1 MPTTDS
7 IFFDELSN
15 NRTNKP
21 NKQNKIVI
29 RPRRRRRIE
38 SRCVFFASYYA
49 LPSLT
54 DNILTVQQPQEEE
67 AGVRVICEFRHC
79 FYLLRFADLY
89 IPMKLCRAEKMK
101 VFLEMDSLAR

>member
-29 RPRRRRRIE
+29 RPRRRRRIG
-38 SRCVFFASYYA
+38 SRCIFFASYYA
-49 LPSLT
+49 FPSLT
-54 DNILTVQQPQEEE
+54 DNILTVQQPQEEG
-67 AGVRVICEFRHC
+67 GVIDMSKFRHC
-79 FYLLRFADLY
+79 FYLLRFADPY
-89 IPMKLCRAEKMK
+89 IPMKLCRT
-101 VFLEMDSLAR
+101 